1 MAEQR
6 ILRLVDGPEAAGPD
20 LADDAIA
27 RVEQVGGWKKT
38 TPGFSQHGGV
48 GSVHR
53 EQRGGGRRLQSSVAS
68 EAVGRLQRIGCST
81 LVTISEG
88 SGHYY
93 LLCHYRSLESKVAY
107 GERAVKEASDG
118 GVLRRVEPFGLKS

>member
-1 MAEQR
+1 MLAKVVVNARQVGMGEIGQYERFVFKGGGGLGQFAGTESVLAHFLDGHQSVAEQR

-27 RVEQVGGWKKT
+27 RVEQVGGGKKT

-53 EQRGGGRRLQSSVAS
+53 EQR
-68 EAVGRLQRIGCST
+68 
-81 LVTISEG
+81 
-88 SGHYY
+88 
-93 LLCHYRSLESKVAY
+93 
-107 GERAVKEASDG
+107 
-118 GVLRRVEPFGLKS
+118 

>member
-48 GSVHR
+48 GSGHR
-53 EQRGGGRRLQSSVAS
+53 EQSWGCRRLQSSVAS

-81 LVTISEG
+81 LATISG
-88 SGHYY
+88 VRGQFPSFAFIV
-93 LLCHYRSLESKVAY
+93 LLS
-107 GERAVKEASDG
+107 ERQQ
-118 GVLRRVEPFGLKS
+118 